1 MNYLERTILVTV
13 FSCVLLGVGESVFAQ
28 APQAAPIVQAPKA
41 GSFFRTEL
49 YFGRSKPG
57 GGTVSDDDWKTFLAE
72 VVTPLFP
79 GGFTA
84 LTGIGQYREKS
95 GKIISEPSEVL
106 IFFYSKRTRN
116 ESRTKIEEIRA
127 AYIKKV

>member
-1 MNYLERTILVTV
+1 M
-13 FSCVLLGVGESVFAQ
+13 
-28 APQAAPIVQAPKA
+28 
-41 GSFFRTEL
+41 
-49 YFGRSKPG
+49 
-57 GGTVSDDDWKTFLAE
+57 SDDDWKTFLAE